1 MRGVTL
7 RVGLI
12 GFGAIGRAVAE
23 RLARGEAGEAR
34 VCGVLV
40 RHPERID
47 PAQRKQHGDVFFA
60 DAADFLRTKPDW
72 VVEAAGHA
80 ALRQW
85 GPAVVAGG
93 ANLMAL
99 SAGALADDG
108 FRDQLE
114 RGARE
119 AGRRVLVPSGGMGA
133 LDLLS
138 SAALDR
144 LDAVR
149 LVTRKPPRALLP
161 PDEAAA
167 VVASGRA
174 RLLFDGTAREAAPIF
189 PENLN
194 ICSAL
199 ALAGIGLDRTRVT
212 VYADPRV
219 TRNTHRI
226 SARGA
231 TGSYQLILRH
241 IPSENPKTGRVV
253 ALSVVKALRN
263 LTSSFVVGG

>member
-1 MRGVTL
+1 MAETL

-23 RLARGEAGEAR
+23 RLHRGEAGTAR
-34 VCGVLV
+34 VCAVLV
-40 RHPERID
+40 RRPERIS
-47 PAQRKQHGDVFFA
+47 PEERAHYGDVFCA
-60 DAADFLRTKPDW
+60 DLGRFLHARLDW
-72 VVEAAGHA
+72 AVEAAGHA

-85 GPAVVAGG
+85 GTAVLDGG
-93 ANLMAL
+93 VNLMAL
-99 SAGALADDG
+99 SAGALADDA
-108 FRDQLE
+108 FRDELE
-114 RGARE
+114 RCAVKS
-119 AGRRVLVPSGGMGA
+119 GRRVLVPSGGMGA

-149 LVTRKPPRALLP
+149 LTTRKPPGALLP
-161 PDEAAA
+161 PEEASA
-167 VVASGRA
+167 VMASGKA
-174 RLLFDGTAREAAPIF
+174 RLLFDGTAREAAPRF

-199 ALAGIGLDRTRVT
+199 ALAGIGLDRTRVR
-212 VYADPRV
+212 VYADPAV
-219 TRNTHRI
+219 KRNTHRI

-231 TGSYQLILRH
+231 TGSYQLTLRH
-241 IPSENPKTGRVV
+241 VPSENPKTGRVV

-263 LTSSFVVGG
+263 LTSPFLVGA

>member
-1 MRGVTL
+1 VDPL

-23 RLARGEAGEAR
+23 RLALGEAGPAR
-34 VCGVLV
+34 VCAVLV
-40 RHPERID
+40 RHPDRI
-47 PAQRKQHGDVFFA
+47 PAEARARHPDVTFTSELGP
-60 DAADFLRTKPDW
+60 FLETKPDW
-72 VVEAAGHA
+72 AVEAAGHE

-85 GPAVVAGG
+85 GPPTLNGRV
-93 ANLMAL
+93 NLIAL
-99 SAGALADDG
+99 SAGALADDA
-108 FRDQLE
+108 FRVELE
-114 RGARE
+114 DSASR
-119 AGRRVLVPSGGMGA
+119 AGCRVLVPSGGMGA

-149 LVTRKPPRALLP
+149 LTTRKPPRALLP
-161 PDEAAA
+161 ADEAEA
-167 VVASGRA
+167 VMRSGKA
-174 RLLFDGTAREAAPIF
+174 RLLFDGTAREAAPRF

-199 ALAGIGLDRTRVT
+199 ALAGIGLDRTRVR
-212 VYADPRV
+212 VYADPAV
-219 TRNTHRI
+219 SRNTHRI

-231 TGSYQLILRH
+231 TGSYQLTLRH
-241 IPSENPKTGRVV
+241 VPSENPKTGRVV

-263 LTSSFVVGG
+263 LTSPFVVGG